1 MQAAI
6 LNQTAA
12 LSYAAAAPKT
22 ELVSVKPDAVQTDSF
37 ALKKS
42 FDDMI
47 KDARAHDSVQEK
59 NAPAEKTVQADSGDK
74 PVSDT
79 QEKVD
84 AKSREKTA
92 ETHRTDADDGR
103 KDVSSVK
110 ERIAESVKST
120 APEEGKNRGCLE
132 NTKTL
137 SEKTEKTVQKKLS
150 SAGKEELADA
160 LNADCLYE
168 AASEIISADA
178 SIQQA
183 LLAKNT
189 VPQTSEA
196 SQSLSV
202 PQDNAEFSLEDSE
215 IPAVTAENP
224 KRFSLDK
231 DGKIKV
237 TDYRS
242 EEKTDFALE
251 KTDEKKSQL
260 KITDVKYDRNT
271 AEMTLDLA
279 KADTAQM
286 NILSSNSQTAGAN
299 GSQFQ
304 AMLTNQI
311 QQSAPELVKAGNI
324 ILKDNDVGQIRLVLN
339 PESLGNVK
347 IDLHISEKNITG
359 RIIVASAEAYNAF
372 KESADSLRQAFI
384 NSGFE
389 TAGFDLQFAGQNA
402 SSGQQ
407 EQHRNSDAHFRMM
420 HTYGDY
426 TAGQYDGDLETEE
439 NYAFSALNSVN
450 IVA

>member
-22 ELVSVKPDAVQTDSF
+22 ELVSVKPGTGQADSF

-59 NAPAEKTVQADSGDK
+59 NAPAENTVQADSGDK

-120 APEEGKNRGCLE
+120 APEEGKNRGRLE
-132 NTKTL
+132 NTKTP

-183 LLAKNT
+183 LLAKKT

-196 SQSLSV
+196 SQPLSV

-242 EEKTDFALE
+242 EEKTDFASE
-251 KTDEKKSQL
+251 RTDEKKSQL

-324 ILKDNDVGQIRLVLN
+324 ILKDNDVGQIKLVLN

-402 SSGQQ
+402 SGQQ
-407 EQHRNSDAHFRMM
+407 EQHQNSDAHFRMM

>member
-22 ELVSVKPDAVQTDSF
+22 ELVSVKPDAGQADSF
-37 ALKKS
+37 AVKKS

-47 KDARAHDSVQEK
+47 KDARTHDSVQEK

-120 APEEGKNRGCLE
+120 APEEGKNRGRLE
-132 NTKTL
+132 NTKTP
-137 SEKTEKTVQKKLS
+137 SEKTEKTVQKKLP
-150 SAGKEELADA
+150 SAGKEELSDA
-160 LNADCLYE
+160 LNAERSYD

-178 SIQQA
+178 SVQQA
-183 LLAKNT
+183 FFAKNT
-189 VPQTSEA
+189 VPQTAEA
-196 SQSLSV
+196 PQPLSV

-215 IPAVTAENP
+215 IPAVMAEKP

-251 KTDEKKSQL
+251 KADEKKSQL

-279 KADTAQM
+279 KADSVQM
-286 NILSSNSQTAGAN
+286 NILSSNSQTASAN

-324 ILKDNDVGQIRLVLN
+324 ILKDNDVGQIKLVLN

-389 TAGFDLQFAGQNA
+389 TAGFDLQFAGQNT
-402 SSGQQ
+402 SGQQ

>member
-22 ELVSVKPDAVQTDSF
+22 ELVSVKPDAGQADSF

-47 KDARAHDSVQEK
+47 KDARTHDSVQEK

-120 APEEGKNRGCLE
+120 APEEGKNSGRLE

-137 SEKTEKTVQKKLS
+137 SVKQEKTVQKKLP
-150 SAGKEELADA
+150 SAGKEELSDA
-160 LNADCLYE
+160 LNAERSYD

-178 SIQQA
+178 SVQQA
-183 LLAKNT
+183 FFAKNT
-189 VPQTSEA
+189 VPQTAEA
-196 SQSLSV
+196 PQPLSV

-215 IPAVTAENP
+215 IPAVMAEKP

-251 KTDEKKSQL
+251 KADEKKSQL

-279 KADTAQM
+279 KADSVQM
-286 NILSSNSQTAGAN
+286 NILSSNSQTASAN

-324 ILKDNDVGQIRLVLN
+324 ILKDNDVGQIKLVLN

-389 TAGFDLQFAGQNA
+389 TAGFDLQFAGQNT
-402 SSGQQ
+402 SGQQ

>member
-22 ELVSVKPDAVQTDSF
+22 EFVSVKPDAVQADSF

-120 APEEGKNRGCLE
+120 APEEGKNSGRLE
-132 NTKTL
+132 NTKML
-137 SEKTEKTVQKKLS
+137 SVKPEKTVQKKLS

-189 VPQTSEA
+189 VPQTSE
-196 SQSLSV
+196 SPQPLSV
-202 PQDNAEFSLEDSE
+202 LQDNMEFSLEDSE
-215 IPAVTAENP
+215 ISAVMAEKP

-251 KTDEKKSQL
+251 KADEKKSQL

-324 ILKDNDVGQIRLVLN
+324 ILKDNDVGQIKLVLN

-402 SSGQQ
+402 SGQQ
-407 EQHRNSDAHFRMM
+407 EQHQNSDAHFKMVR
-420 HTYGDY
+420 TYGDY

-439 NYAFSALNSVN
+439 NYAFSAWNSVN

>member
-22 ELVSVKPDAVQTDSF
+22 DLVSVKPDAVQADSF

-47 KDARAHDSVQEK
+47 KDARTHDSVQEK

-120 APEEGKNRGCLE
+120 APEDGKNSGRLE

-137 SEKTEKTVQKKLS
+137 SVKQEKTVQKKLP
-150 SAGKEELADA
+150 SAGKEELSDA
-160 LNADCLYE
+160 LNAERSYD

-178 SIQQA
+178 SVQQA
-183 LLAKNT
+183 FFAKNT
-189 VPQTSEA
+189 VPQTAEA
-196 SQSLSV
+196 PQPLSV

-215 IPAVTAENP
+215 IPAVMAEKP

-251 KTDEKKSQL
+251 KADEKKSQL

-279 KADTAQM
+279 KADSVQM
-286 NILSSNSQTAGAN
+286 NILSSNSQTASAN

-324 ILKDNDVGQIRLVLN
+324 ILKDNDVGQIKLVLN

-389 TAGFDLQFAGQNA
+389 TAGFDLQFAGQNT
-402 SSGQQ
+402 SGQQ

>member
-22 ELVSVKPDAVQTDSF
+22 ELVSVKPDAGQADSF

-59 NAPAEKTVQADSGDK
+59 NAPAENTVQADSGDK

-120 APEEGKNRGCLE
+120 APEEGKNHGRLE
-132 NTKTL
+132 NTKTP

-178 SIQQA
+178 SVQA
-183 LLAKNT
+183 LLAKKT

-196 SQSLSV
+196 SQPLSV

-242 EEKTDFALE
+242 EEKTDFASE
-251 KTDEKKSQL
+251 RTDEKKSQL

-279 KADTAQM
+279 KADSAQM

-324 ILKDNDVGQIRLVLN
+324 ILKDNDVGQIKLVLN

-389 TAGFDLQFAGQNA
+389 TAGFDLQFAGQNT
-402 SSGQQ
+402 SGQQ

>member
-22 ELVSVKPDAVQTDSF
+22 ELVSVKPDAVQADSF

-47 KDARAHDSVQEK
+47 KDARAQDSVQGK

-79 QEKVD
+79 EEKVD

-120 APEEGKNRGCLE
+120 APEEGKNRGRLE

-137 SEKTEKTVQKKLS
+137 SEKQEKTVQKKLP
-150 SAGKEELADA
+150 SADKEELSDA
-160 LNADCLYE
+160 LNAERSYD

-178 SIQQA
+178 SVQQA
-183 LLAKNT
+183 FFAKNT
-189 VPQTSEA
+189 VPQTAEA
-196 SQSLSV
+196 PQPLSV
-202 PQDNAEFSLEDSE
+202 PQDNAEFSLEESE
-215 IPAVTAENP
+215 IPAVMAEKP
-224 KRFSLDK
+224 KHFSLDK

-251 KTDEKKSQL
+251 KADEKKSQL

-279 KADTAQM
+279 KADSVQM
-286 NILSSNSQTAGAN
+286 NILSSNSQTASAN

-324 ILKDNDVGQIRLVLN
+324 ILKDNDVGQIKLVLN

-402 SSGQQ
+402 SGQQ
-407 EQHRNSDAHFRMM
+407 EQHQNSDAHFKMVR
-420 HTYGDY
+420 TYGDY

-439 NYAFSALNSVN
+439 NYAFSARNFVN

>member
-22 ELVSVKPDAVQTDSF
+22 ELVSVKPGTGQADSF

-59 NAPAEKTVQADSGDK
+59 NAPAENTVQADSGDK

-92 ETHRTDADDGR
+92 ETHRTDADNE
-103 KDVSSVK
+103 KKNVSSVK

-120 APEEGKNRGCLE
+120 APEEGKNCGRLE
-132 NTKTL
+132 NTKTP

-150 SAGKEELADA
+150 SAGKEELSDA
-160 LNADCLYE
+160 LNAERSYD

-178 SIQQA
+178 SVQQA
-183 LLAKNT
+183 LFAKNT
-189 VPQTSEA
+189 VPQTAEA
-196 SQSLSV
+196 SQPLSV

-215 IPAVTAENP
+215 ISAVMAEKP

-251 KTDEKKSQL
+251 KADEKKSQL

-279 KADTAQM
+279 KADSVQM
-286 NILSSNSQTAGAN
+286 NILSSNSQTASAN

-324 ILKDNDVGQIRLVLN
+324 ILKDNDVGQIKLVLN

-389 TAGFDLQFAGQNA
+389 TAGFDLQFAGQNT
-402 SSGQQ
+402 SGQQ

-439 NYAFSALNSVN
+439 NYAFSARNSVN

>member
-22 ELVSVKPDAVQTDSF
+22 ELVSVKPDAGQADSF
-37 ALKKS
+37 AVKKS

-47 KDARAHDSVQEK
+47 KDARTQDSVQEK
-59 NAPAEKTVQADSGDK
+59 NVPTEKTVQADSGDN

-79 QEKVD
+79 EEKVD

-120 APEEGKNRGCLE
+120 APEDGKNRGRLE

-137 SEKTEKTVQKKLS
+137 SVKQEKTVQKKLP
-150 SAGKEELADA
+150 SAGKEELSDA
-160 LNADCLYE
+160 LNAERSYD

-178 SIQQA
+178 SVQQA
-183 LLAKNT
+183 FFAKNT
-189 VPQTSEA
+189 VPQTAEA
-196 SQSLSV
+196 PQPLSV

-215 IPAVTAENP
+215 IPAVMAEKP

-242 EEKTDFALE
+242 EEKTDFAPE

-372 KESADSLRQAFI
+372 KESADNLRQAFI

-402 SSGQQ
+402 SGQQ
-407 EQHRNSDAHFRMM
+407 EQHQNSDAHFKMVR
-420 HTYGDY
+420 TYGDY

-439 NYAFSALNSVN
+439 NYAFSARNSVN

>member
-22 ELVSVKPDAVQTDSF
+22 ELVSVKPDAGQADSF

-47 KDARAHDSVQEK
+47 KDARTQDSVQEK
-59 NAPAEKTVQADSGDK
+59 NVPTEKTVQADSGDN

-79 QEKVD
+79 EEKVD

-92 ETHRTDADDGR
+92 ETHRTNADNE
-103 KDVSSVK
+103 KKNVSSVK

-120 APEEGKNRGCLE
+120 APEEGKNRGRLE
-132 NTKTL
+132 NTKTP

-324 ILKDNDVGQIRLVLN
+324 ILKDNDVGQIKLVLN

-372 KESADSLRQAFI
+372 KESADNLRQAFI

-402 SSGQQ
+402 SGQQ
-407 EQHRNSDAHFRMM
+407 EQHQNSDAHFKMVR
-420 HTYGDY
+420 TYGDY

-439 NYAFSALNSVN
+439 NYAFSARNSVN

>member
-1 MQAAI
+1 MQVAI

-12 LSYAAAAPKT
+12 LSYAAVAPKT
-22 ELVSVKPDAVQTDSF
+22 ELVSVKPDAGQADSF
-37 ALKKS
+37 AVKKS

-47 KDARAHDSVQEK
+47 KDARTQDSVHEK
-59 NAPAEKTVQADSGDK
+59 NVPTEKTVQADSGDK

-103 KDVSSVK
+103 KVVSSVK

-120 APEEGKNRGCLE
+120 APEEGKNSGRLE

-137 SEKTEKTVQKKLS
+137 SVKQEKTVQKKLP
-150 SAGKEELADA
+150 SAGKEELSDA
-160 LNADCLYE
+160 LNAERSYD

-178 SIQQA
+178 SVQQA
-183 LLAKNT
+183 FFAKNT
-189 VPQTSEA
+189 VPQTAEA
-196 SQSLSV
+196 PQPLSV

-215 IPAVTAENP
+215 IPAVMAEKP

-242 EEKTDFALE
+242 EEKTDFTPE

-279 KADTAQM
+279 KADSVQM
-286 NILSSNSQTAGAN
+286 NILSSNSQTASAN

-324 ILKDNDVGQIRLVLN
+324 ILKDNDVGQIKLVLN

-389 TAGFDLQFAGQNA
+389 TAGFDLQFAGQNT
-402 SSGQQ
+402 SGQQ

>member
-22 ELVSVKPDAVQTDSF
+22 ELVSVKPDAGQADSF

-47 KDARAHDSVQEK
+47 KDARTHDSVQEK

-103 KDVSSVK
+103 KVVSSVK

-120 APEEGKNRGCLE
+120 APEEGKNRGRLE

-137 SEKTEKTVQKKLS
+137 SVKQEKTVQKKLP
-150 SAGKEELADA
+150 SAGKEELSDA
-160 LNADCLYE
+160 LNAERSYD

-178 SIQQA
+178 SVQQA
-183 LLAKNT
+183 FFAKNT
-189 VPQTSEA
+189 VPQTAEA
-196 SQSLSV
+196 PQPLSV

-215 IPAVTAENP
+215 IPAVMAEKP

-237 TDYRS
+237 IDYRS

-251 KTDEKKSQL
+251 KADEKKSQL

-279 KADTAQM
+279 KADSVQM

-311 QQSAPELVKAGNI
+311 HQSAPELVKAGNI
-324 ILKDNDVGQIRLVLN
+324 ILKDNDVGQIKLVLN

-389 TAGFDLQFAGQNA
+389 TAGFDLQFAGQNT
-402 SSGQQ
+402 SGQQ

>member
-22 ELVSVKPDAVQTDSF
+22 ELVSVKPDAGQADSF

-120 APEEGKNRGCLE
+120 APEEGKNCGRLE
-132 NTKTL
+132 NTKTP

-160 LNADCLYE
+160 LNADCSYE

-178 SIQQA
+178 SVQQA
-183 LLAKNT
+183 FFAKNT
-189 VPQTSEA
+189 VPQTAEA
-196 SQSLSV
+196 PQPLSV

-215 IPAVTAENP
+215 IPAVMAEKP

-251 KTDEKKSQL
+251 KADEKKSQL

-279 KADTAQM
+279 KADSVQM
-286 NILSSNSQTAGAN
+286 NILSSNSQTASAN

-324 ILKDNDVGQIRLVLN
+324 ILKDNDVGQIKLVLN

-389 TAGFDLQFAGQNA
+389 TDGFDLQFAGQNT
-402 SSGQQ
+402 SGQQ

>member
-22 ELVSVKPDAVQTDSF
+22 ELVSVKPDAGQADSF

-47 KDARAHDSVQEK
+47 KDARTHDSVQEK

-120 APEEGKNRGCLE
+120 APEEGKNRGRLE
-132 NTKTL
+132 NTRTL
-137 SEKTEKTVQKKLS
+137 SVKQEKTVQKKLP
-150 SAGKEELADA
+150 SAGKEELSDA
-160 LNADCLYE
+160 LNAERSYD

-178 SIQQA
+178 SVQQA
-183 LLAKNT
+183 LFAKNT
-189 VPQTSEA
+189 VPQTAEA
-196 SQSLSV
+196 PQPLSV
-202 PQDNAEFSLEDSE
+202 LQDNMEFSLEDSE
-215 IPAVTAENP
+215 IPAVMAEKP

-237 TDYRS
+237 IDYRS

-279 KADTAQM
+279 KADSVQM
-286 NILSSNSQTAGAN
+286 NILSSNSQTASAN

-324 ILKDNDVGQIRLVLN
+324 ILKDNDVGQIKLVLN

-402 SSGQQ
+402 SGQQ
-407 EQHRNSDAHFRMM
+407 EQHQNSDAHFKMVR
-420 HTYGDY
+420 TYGDY

>member
-79 QEKVD
+79 EEKVD

-178 SIQQA
+178 SVQQA
-183 LLAKNT
+183 FFAKNT
-189 VPQTSEA
+189 VPQTAEA
-196 SQSLSV
+196 PQPLSV

-215 IPAVTAENP
+215 IPAVMAEKP

-251 KTDEKKSQL
+251 KADEKKSQL

-279 KADTAQM
+279 KADSVQM
-286 NILSSNSQTAGAN
+286 NILSSNSQTASAN

-324 ILKDNDVGQIRLVLN
+324 ILKDNDVGQIKLVLN

-402 SSGQQ
+402 SGQQ
-407 EQHRNSDAHFRMM
+407 EQHQNSDAHFKMVR
-420 HTYGDY
+420 TYGDY

-439 NYAFSALNSVN
+439 NYAFSARNSVN

>member
-22 ELVSVKPDAVQTDSF
+22 ELVSVKPDAGQADSF

-59 NAPAEKTVQADSGDK
+59 NAPAENTVQADSGDK

-120 APEEGKNRGCLE
+120 APEEGKNCGRLE
-132 NTKTL
+132 NTKTP

-196 SQSLSV
+196 SQPLSV

-242 EEKTDFALE
+242 EEKTDFASE
-251 KTDEKKSQL
+251 RTDEKKSQL

-271 AEMTLDLA
+271 TEMTLDLA
-279 KADTAQM
+279 KADSAQM

-324 ILKDNDVGQIRLVLN
+324 ILKDNDVGQIKLVLN

-407 EQHRNSDAHFRMM
+407 EQHRNSDAQLRMAR
-420 HTYGDY
+420 TYGDY
-426 TAGQYDGDLETEE
+426 TAGQYDGDIESGE
-439 NYAFSALNSVN
+439 NYAFSARNSVN

>member
-92 ETHRTDADDGR
+92 ETHRTNADNE
-103 KDVSSVK
+103 KKNVSSVK

-120 APEEGKNRGCLE
+120 APEEGKNRGRLE

-137 SEKTEKTVQKKLS
+137 SVKQEKTVQKKLS

-178 SIQQA
+178 SVQQA
-183 LLAKNT
+183 FFAKNT
-189 VPQTSEA
+189 VPQTAEA
-196 SQSLSV
+196 PQPLSV

-215 IPAVTAENP
+215 IPAVMAEKP

-251 KTDEKKSQL
+251 KADEKKSQL

-279 KADTAQM
+279 KADSVQM
-286 NILSSNSQTAGAN
+286 NILSSNSQTASAN

-324 ILKDNDVGQIRLVLN
+324 ILKDNDVGQIKLVLN

-389 TAGFDLQFAGQNA
+389 TAGFDLQFAGQNT
-402 SSGQQ
+402 SGQQ

>member
-22 ELVSVKPDAVQTDSF
+22 ELVSVKPDAGQADSF

-79 QEKVD
+79 QQKVD

-120 APEEGKNRGCLE
+120 APEEGKNCGRLE
-132 NTKTL
+132 NTKTP

-160 LNADCLYE
+160 LNADCSYE
-168 AASEIISADA
+168 AASEIISADT

-183 LLAKNT
+183 FFAKNT
-189 VPQTSEA
+189 VPQTAEA
-196 SQSLSV
+196 PQPLSV

-215 IPAVTAENP
+215 IPAVMAEKP

-251 KTDEKKSQL
+251 KADEKKSQL

-311 QQSAPELVKAGNI
+311 HQSAPELVKAGNI
-324 ILKDNDVGQIRLVLN
+324 ILKDNDVGQIKLVLN

-402 SSGQQ
+402 SGQQ
-407 EQHRNSDAHFRMM
+407 EQHQNSDAHFKMVR
-420 HTYGDY
+420 TYGDY

-439 NYAFSALNSVN
+439 NYAFSARNFVN

>member
-22 ELVSVKPDAVQTDSF
+22 ELVSVKPDAGQADSF

-120 APEEGKNRGCLE
+120 APEEGKNRGRLE
-132 NTKTL
+132 NTKTP
-137 SEKTEKTVQKKLS
+137 SEKTEKTVQKKLP
-150 SAGKEELADA
+150 SAGKEELSDA
-160 LNADCLYE
+160 LNAERSYD

-178 SIQQA
+178 SVQQA
-183 LLAKNT
+183 FFAKNT
-189 VPQTSEA
+189 VPQTAEA
-196 SQSLSV
+196 PQPLSV

-215 IPAVTAENP
+215 IPAVMAEKP

-251 KTDEKKSQL
+251 KADEKKSQL

-279 KADTAQM
+279 KADSVQM
-286 NILSSNSQTAGAN
+286 NILSSNSQTASAN

-324 ILKDNDVGQIRLVLN
+324 ILKDNDVGQIKLVLN

-389 TAGFDLQFAGQNA
+389 TAGFDLQFAGQNT
-402 SSGQQ
+402 SGQQ

>member
-12 LSYAAAAPKT
+12 LSYAVAAPKT
-22 ELVSVKPDAVQTDSF
+22 DLVSVKPDAVQADSF

-47 KDARAHDSVQEK
+47 KDARAQDSVQGK

-120 APEEGKNRGCLE
+120 APEEGKNSGRLE

-137 SEKTEKTVQKKLS
+137 SVKQEKTVQKKLP
-150 SAGKEELADA
+150 SAGKEELSDA
-160 LNADCLYE
+160 LNAERSYD

-178 SIQQA
+178 SVQQA
-183 LLAKNT
+183 LFAKNT
-189 VPQTSEA
+189 VPQTAEA
-196 SQSLSV
+196 PQPLSV

-215 IPAVTAENP
+215 IPAVMAEKP

-251 KTDEKKSQL
+251 KADEKKSQL

-279 KADTAQM
+279 KADSVQM
-286 NILSSNSQTAGAN
+286 NILSSNSQTASAN

-324 ILKDNDVGQIRLVLN
+324 ILKDNDVGQIKLVLN

-402 SSGQQ
+402 SGQQ
-407 EQHRNSDAHFRMM
+407 EQHQNSDAHFKMVR
-420 HTYGDY
+420 TYGDY

-439 NYAFSALNSVN
+439 NYAFSARNSVN

>member
-22 ELVSVKPDAVQTDSF
+22 ELVSVKPDAVLTDSF

-47 KDARAHDSVQEK
+47 KDARAQDFVQEK
-59 NAPAEKTVQADSGDK
+59 NALAEKTVQADSGDK
-74 PVSDT
+74 PVSYT
-79 QEKVD
+79 EEKVD

-103 KDVSSVK
+103 KDVSSIK

-120 APEEGKNRGCLE
+120 APEEGKNRGRLE
-132 NTKTL
+132 NTKTP
-137 SEKTEKTVQKKLS
+137 SEKPEKTVQKKLP

-160 LNADCLYE
+160 LNADCSYE
-168 AASEIISADA
+168 AASEIFSADT

-189 VPQTSEA
+189 VPQTSES
-196 SQSLSV
+196 SQPLSV
-202 PQDNAEFSLEDSE
+202 LQDNMEFSLEDSE

-242 EEKTDFALE
+242 EEKTDFAPE

-372 KESADSLRQAFI
+372 KESADNLRQAFI

-402 SSGQQ
+402 SGQQ
-407 EQHRNSDAHFRMM
+407 EQHQNSDAHFKMVR
-420 HTYGDY
+420 TYGDY

-439 NYAFSALNSVN
+439 NYAFSARNSVN

>member
-22 ELVSVKPDAVQTDSF
+22 ELVSVKPGTGQADSF

-59 NAPAEKTVQADSGDK
+59 NAPAENTVQADSGDK

-120 APEEGKNRGCLE
+120 APEEGKNRGRLE
-132 NTKTL
+132 NTKTP

-183 LLAKNT
+183 LLAKKT

-196 SQSLSV
+196 SQPLSV

-242 EEKTDFALE
+242 EEKTDFASE
-251 KTDEKKSQL
+251 RTDEKKSQL

-324 ILKDNDVGQIRLVLN
+324 ILKDNDVGQIKLVLN

-402 SSGQQ
+402 SGQQ
-407 EQHRNSDAHFRMM
+407 EQHQNSDAQLRMAR
-420 HTYGDY
+420 TYGDY
-426 TAGQYDGDLETEE
+426 TAGQYDGDIESGE
-439 NYAFSALNSVN
+439 NYAFSARNSVN

>member
-22 ELVSVKPDAVQTDSF
+22 ELVSVKPDAGQADSF

-110 ERIAESVKST
+110 ERIAESVKNT
-120 APEEGKNRGCLE
+120 APEEGKNHGRLE
-132 NTKTL
+132 NTKTP
-137 SEKTEKTVQKKLS
+137 SEKPEKTVQKKLP

-160 LNADCLYE
+160 LNAERSYD
-168 AASEIISADA
+168 ADSEIISADA
-178 SIQQA
+178 SVQQA
-183 LLAKNT
+183 FFVKNT
-189 VPQTSEA
+189 VPQTAEA
-196 SQSLSV
+196 PQPLSV

-215 IPAVTAENP
+215 IPAVMAEKP

-242 EEKTDFALE
+242 EEKTDFASE
-251 KTDEKKSQL
+251 RTDEKKSQL

-279 KADTAQM
+279 KADSVQM
-286 NILSSNSQTAGAN
+286 NILSSNSQTASAN

-324 ILKDNDVGQIRLVLN
+324 ILKDNDVGQIKLVLN

-389 TAGFDLQFAGQNA
+389 TAGFDLQFAGQNT
-402 SSGQQ
+402 SGQQ

-439 NYAFSALNSVN
+439 NYAFSARNSVN

>member
-22 ELVSVKPDAVQTDSF
+22 ELVSVKPDAGQADSF

-120 APEEGKNRGCLE
+120 APEEGKNCGRLE
-132 NTKTL
+132 NTKTP

-178 SIQQA
+178 SVQQA
-183 LLAKNT
+183 FFAKNT
-189 VPQTSEA
+189 VPQTAEA
-196 SQSLSV
+196 PLPLSV

-215 IPAVTAENP
+215 IPAVMAEKP

-251 KTDEKKSQL
+251 KADEKKSQL

-279 KADTAQM
+279 KADSVQM
-286 NILSSNSQTAGAN
+286 NILSSNSQTASAN

-324 ILKDNDVGQIRLVLN
+324 ILKDNDVGQIKLVLN

-389 TAGFDLQFAGQNA
+389 TAGFDLQFAGQNT
-402 SSGQQ
+402 SGQQ

>member
-22 ELVSVKPDAVQTDSF
+22 KLVSVKPDAGQADSF
-37 ALKKS
+37 AVKKS

-47 KDARAHDSVQEK
+47 KDARTQDSVQEK
-59 NAPAEKTVQADSGDK
+59 NVPTEKTVQADSGDN

-79 QEKVD
+79 EEKVD
-84 AKSREKTA
+84 AKSHENTA
-92 ETHRTDADDGR
+92 ETHRTNADNE
-103 KDVSSVK
+103 KKNVSSVK

-120 APEEGKNRGCLE
+120 APEDGKNRGRLE
-132 NTKTL
+132 NTRTL
-137 SEKTEKTVQKKLS
+137 SVKQEKTVQKKLP
-150 SAGKEELADA
+150 SADKEELSDA
-160 LNADCLYE
+160 LNAERSYD

-178 SIQQA
+178 SVQQA
-183 LLAKNT
+183 FFAKNT
-189 VPQTSEA
+189 VPQTAEA
-196 SQSLSV
+196 PQPLSV
-202 PQDNAEFSLEDSE
+202 PQNNAEFSLEDSE
-215 IPAVTAENP
+215 IPAVMAEKP

-242 EEKTDFALE
+242 EEKTDFTPE

-279 KADTAQM
+279 KADSVQM
-286 NILSSNSQTAGAN
+286 NILSSNSQTASAN

-324 ILKDNDVGQIRLVLN
+324 ILKDNDVGQIKLVLN

-389 TAGFDLQFAGQNA
+389 TAGFDLQFAGQNT
-402 SSGQQ
+402 SGQQ

-439 NYAFSALNSVN
+439 NYAFSARNSVN

>member
-22 ELVSVKPDAVQTDSF
+22 ELVSVKPDAGQADSF

-59 NAPAEKTVQADSGDK
+59 KAPAEKTVQADSGDK

-120 APEEGKNRGCLE
+120 APEEGKNRGRLE
-132 NTKTL
+132 NTKTP

-178 SIQQA
+178 SVQA
-183 LLAKNT
+183 LLAKKT

-196 SQSLSV
+196 SQPLSV

-242 EEKTDFALE
+242 EEKTDFASE
-251 KTDEKKSQL
+251 RTDEKKSQL

-279 KADTAQM
+279 KADSAQM

-324 ILKDNDVGQIRLVLN
+324 ILKDNDVGQIKLVLN

-384 NSGFE
+384 SSGFE

-402 SSGQQ
+402 SGQQ
-407 EQHRNSDAHFRMM
+407 EQHQNSDAHFKMVR
-420 HTYGDY
+420 TYGDY

>member
-22 ELVSVKPDAVQTDSF
+22 ELVSVKPDAGQADSF

-59 NAPAEKTVQADSGDK
+59 KAPAEKTVQADSGDK

-120 APEEGKNRGCLE
+120 APEEGKNCGRLE
-132 NTKTL
+132 NTKTP
-137 SEKTEKTVQKKLS
+137 SEKTEKTVQKKLP
-150 SAGKEELADA
+150 SAGKEELSDA
-160 LNADCLYE
+160 LNAERSYD

-178 SIQQA
+178 SVQQA
-183 LLAKNT
+183 LFAKNT
-189 VPQTSEA
+189 VPQTAEA
-196 SQSLSV
+196 PQPLSV

-215 IPAVTAENP
+215 ISAVMAEKP

-251 KTDEKKSQL
+251 KADEKKSQL

-279 KADTAQM
+279 KADSVQM
-286 NILSSNSQTAGAN
+286 NILSSNSQTASAN

-311 QQSAPELVKAGNI
+311 QQSAP
-324 ILKDNDVGQIRLVLN
+324 
-339 PESLGNVK
+339 
-347 IDLHISEKNITG
+347 
-359 RIIVASAEAYNAF
+359 
-372 KESADSLRQAFI
+372 
-384 NSGFE
+384 
-389 TAGFDLQFAGQNA
+389 
-402 SSGQQ
+402 
-407 EQHRNSDAHFRMM
+407 
-420 HTYGDY
+420 
-426 TAGQYDGDLETEE
+426 
-439 NYAFSALNSVN
+439 
-450 IVA
+450 

>member
-22 ELVSVKPDAVQTDSF
+22 ELVSVKPGTGQADSF

-59 NAPAEKTVQADSGDK
+59 NAPAENTVQADSGDK

-120 APEEGKNRGCLE
+120 APEEGKNRGRLE
-132 NTKTL
+132 NTKTP

-196 SQSLSV
+196 SQPLSV

-251 KTDEKKSQL
+251 KADEKKSQL
-260 KITDVKYDRNT
+260 KITDVKYDRNS

-279 KADTAQM
+279 KADSVQM
-286 NILSSNSQTAGAN
+286 NILSSNSQTASAN

-324 ILKDNDVGQIRLVLN
+324 ILKDNDVGQIKLVLN

-389 TAGFDLQFAGQNA
+389 TAGFDLQFAGQNT
-402 SSGQQ
+402 SGQQ

>member
-22 ELVSVKPDAVQTDSF
+22 ELVSVKPDAVQADSF

-79 QEKVD
+79 EEKVD

-120 APEEGKNRGCLE
+120 APEEGKNCGRLE
-132 NTKTL
+132 NTKTP

-196 SQSLSV
+196 SQPLSV
-202 PQDNAEFSLEDSE
+202 LQDNMEFSLEDSE

-242 EEKTDFALE
+242 EEKTDFASE
-251 KTDEKKSQL
+251 RTDEKKSQL

-279 KADTAQM
+279 KADSAQM
-286 NILSSNSQTAGAN
+286 NILSSNSQTASAN

-324 ILKDNDVGQIRLVLN
+324 ILKDNDVGQIKLVLN

-389 TAGFDLQFAGQNA
+389 TAGFDLQFAGQNT
-402 SSGQQ
+402 SGQQ

>member
-22 ELVSVKPDAVQTDSF
+22 ELVSVKPDAVQADSF

-47 KDARAHDSVQEK
+47 KDARAQASVQEK
-59 NAPAEKTVQADSGDK
+59 NVPAEKTVQADSGDK

-79 QEKVD
+79 EEKVD
-84 AKSREKTA
+84 AKSHEKTA
-92 ETHRTDADDGR
+92 EIHRTNADNE
-103 KDVSSVK
+103 KKNVSSVK

-120 APEEGKNRGCLE
+120 ASEEGKNRGRLE

-137 SEKTEKTVQKKLS
+137 SVKQEKTVQKKLP
-150 SAGKEELADA
+150 SAGKEELSDA
-160 LNADCLYE
+160 LNAERSYD

-178 SIQQA
+178 SVQQA
-183 LLAKNT
+183 LFAKNT
-189 VPQTSEA
+189 VPQTAEA
-196 SQSLSV
+196 PQPLSV
-202 PQDNAEFSLEDSE
+202 LQDNMEFSLEDSE
-215 IPAVTAENP
+215 IPAVMAEKP

-242 EEKTDFALE
+242 EEKTDFAPE

-311 QQSAPELVKAGNI
+311 HQSAPELVKAGNI
-324 ILKDNDVGQIRLVLN
+324 ILKDNDVGQIKLVLN

-389 TAGFDLQFAGQNA
+389 TAGFDLQFAGQNT
-402 SSGQQ
+402 SGQQ

-439 NYAFSALNSVN
+439 NYAFSAWNSVN

>member
-22 ELVSVKPDAVQTDSF
+22 ELVSVKPDAGQADSF

-59 NAPAEKTVQADSGDK
+59 KAPAEKTVQADSGDK

-120 APEEGKNRGCLE
+120 APEEGKNRGRLE
-132 NTKTL
+132 NTKTP

-196 SQSLSV
+196 SQPLSV

-215 IPAVTAENP
+215 IPAVMAEKP

-324 ILKDNDVGQIRLVLN
+324 ILKDNDVGQIKLVLN

-402 SSGQQ
+402 SGQQ
-407 EQHRNSDAHFRMM
+407 EQHQNSDAQLRMAR
-420 HTYGDY
+420 TYGDY
-426 TAGQYDGDLETEE
+426 TAGQYDGDIESGE
-439 NYAFSALNSVN
+439 NYAFSARNSVN

>member
-22 ELVSVKPDAVQTDSF
+22 ELVSVKPGTGQADSF

-59 NAPAEKTVQADSGDK
+59 NAPAENTVQADSGDK

-120 APEEGKNRGCLE
+120 APEEGKNRGRLE
-132 NTKTL
+132 NTKTP

-178 SIQQA
+178 SVQA
-183 LLAKNT
+183 LLAKKT

-196 SQSLSV
+196 SQPLSV

-242 EEKTDFALE
+242 EEKTDFASE
-251 KTDEKKSQL
+251 RTDEKKSQL

-279 KADTAQM
+279 KADSAQM

-324 ILKDNDVGQIRLVLN
+324 ILKDNDVGQIKLVLN

-389 TAGFDLQFAGQNA
+389 TAGFDLQFAGQNT
-402 SSGQQ
+402 SGQQ

>member
-59 NAPAEKTVQADSGDK
+59 NAPAEKTVQADSGDN

-79 QEKVD
+79 EEKVD
-84 AKSREKTA
+84 AKSHEKTA
-92 ETHRTDADDGR
+92 EIHRTNADNE
-103 KDVSSVK
+103 KKNVSSVK

-120 APEEGKNRGCLE
+120 APEDGKNSGRLE

-137 SEKTEKTVQKKLS
+137 SVKQEKTVQKKLP
-150 SAGKEELADA
+150 SAGKEELSDA
-160 LNADCLYE
+160 LNAERSYD

-178 SIQQA
+178 SVQQA
-183 LLAKNT
+183 FFAKNT
-189 VPQTSEA
+189 VPQTAEA
-196 SQSLSV
+196 PQPLSV

-215 IPAVTAENP
+215 IPAVMAEKP

-251 KTDEKKSQL
+251 KADEKKSQL

-279 KADTAQM
+279 KADSVQM
-286 NILSSNSQTAGAN
+286 NILSSNSQTASAN

-324 ILKDNDVGQIRLVLN
+324 ILKDNDVGQIKLVLN
-339 PESLGNVK
+339 PESLGNVE

-389 TAGFDLQFAGQNA
+389 TAGFDLQFAGQNT
-402 SSGQQ
+402 SGQQ

-426 TAGQYDGDLETEE
+426 TAGQYDGDIESGE
-439 NYAFSALNSVN
+439 NYAFSARNSVN

>member
-22 ELVSVKPDAVQTDSF
+22 ELVSVKPDAGQADSF

-47 KDARAHDSVQEK
+47 KDARTHDSVQEK

-120 APEEGKNRGCLE
+120 APEEGKNSGRLE

-137 SEKTEKTVQKKLS
+137 SVKQEKTVQKKLP
-150 SAGKEELADA
+150 SADKEELSDA
-160 LNADCLYE
+160 LNAERSYD

-178 SIQQA
+178 SVQQA
-183 LLAKNT
+183 LFAKNT
-189 VPQTSEA
+189 VPQTAEA
-196 SQSLSV
+196 PQPLSV
-202 PQDNAEFSLEDSE
+202 LQDNMEFSLEDSE
-215 IPAVTAENP
+215 IPAVMAEKP

-237 TDYRS
+237 IDYRS

-251 KTDEKKSQL
+251 KADEKKSQL

-279 KADTAQM
+279 KADSVQM
-286 NILSSNSQTAGAN
+286 NILSSNSQTASAN

-324 ILKDNDVGQIRLVLN
+324 ILKDNDVGQIKLVLN

-389 TAGFDLQFAGQNA
+389 TAGFDLQFAGQNT
-402 SSGQQ
+402 SGQQ

-439 NYAFSALNSVN
+439 NYAFSAWNSVN

>member
-22 ELVSVKPDAVQTDSF
+22 ELVSVKPDAGQADSF
-37 ALKKS
+37 AVKKS

-120 APEEGKNRGCLE
+120 APEEGKNCGRLE
-132 NTKTL
+132 NTKTP

-178 SIQQA
+178 SVQQA
-183 LLAKNT
+183 LFAKNT
-189 VPQTSEA
+189 VPQTAEA
-196 SQSLSV
+196 PQPLSV

-215 IPAVTAENP
+215 IPAVMAEKP

-251 KTDEKKSQL
+251 KADEKKSQL

-279 KADTAQM
+279 KADSAQM
-286 NILSSNSQTAGAN
+286 NILSSNSQTASAN

-324 ILKDNDVGQIRLVLN
+324 ILKDNDVGQIKLVLN

-372 KESADSLRQAFI
+372 KESAESLRQAFI

-389 TAGFDLQFAGQNA
+389 TAGFDLQFAGQNT
-402 SSGQQ
+402 SGQQ

>member
-22 ELVSVKPDAVQTDSF
+22 ELVSVKPDAGQADSF

-47 KDARAHDSVQEK
+47 KDARTHDSVQEK

-120 APEEGKNRGCLE
+120 APEEGKNRGRLE
-132 NTKTL
+132 NTRTL
-137 SEKTEKTVQKKLS
+137 SVKQEKTVQKKLP
-150 SAGKEELADA
+150 SAGKEELSDA
-160 LNADCLYE
+160 LNAERSYD

-178 SIQQA
+178 SVQQA
-183 LLAKNT
+183 LFAKNT
-189 VPQTSEA
+189 VPQTAEA
-196 SQSLSV
+196 PQPLSV

-215 IPAVTAENP
+215 IPAVMAEKP

-279 KADTAQM
+279 KADSVQM
-286 NILSSNSQTAGAN
+286 NILSSNSQTASAN

-324 ILKDNDVGQIRLVLN
+324 ILKDNDVGQIKLVLN

-389 TAGFDLQFAGQNA
+389 TAGFDLQFAGQNT
-402 SSGQQ
+402 SGQQ
-407 EQHRNSDAHFRMM
+407 EQHQNSDAHFKMVR
-420 HTYGDY
+420 TYGDY

-439 NYAFSALNSVN
+439 NYAFSAWNSVN

>member
-22 ELVSVKPDAVQTDSF
+22 ELVSVKPDAGQADSF

-120 APEEGKNRGCLE
+120 APEEGKNRGRLE
-132 NTKTL
+132 NTKTP

-178 SIQQA
+178 SVQA
-183 LLAKNT
+183 LLAKKT

-196 SQSLSV
+196 SQPLSV

-242 EEKTDFALE
+242 EEKTDFASE
-251 KTDEKKSQL
+251 RTDEKKSQL

-279 KADTAQM
+279 KADSAQM

-324 ILKDNDVGQIRLVLN
+324 ILKDNDVGQIKLVLN

-389 TAGFDLQFAGQNA
+389 TAGFDLQFAGQNT
-402 SSGQQ
+402 SGQQ

>member
-22 ELVSVKPDAVQTDSF
+22 EFVSVKPDAVQADSF

-120 APEEGKNRGCLE
+120 APEEGKNSGRLE
-132 NTKTL
+132 NTKML
-137 SEKTEKTVQKKLS
+137 SVKPEKTVQKKLS

-189 VPQTSEA
+189 VPQTSE
-196 SQSLSV
+196 SPQPLSV
-202 PQDNAEFSLEDSE
+202 LQDNMEFSLEDSE
-215 IPAVTAENP
+215 ISAVMAEKP

-242 EEKTDFALE
+242 EE

-324 ILKDNDVGQIRLVLN
+324 ILKDNDVGQIKLVLN

-402 SSGQQ
+402 SGQQ
-407 EQHRNSDAHFRMM
+407 EQHQNSDAHFKMVR
-420 HTYGDY
+420 TYGDY

-439 NYAFSALNSVN
+439 NYAFSAWNSVN

>member
-22 ELVSVKPDAVQTDSF
+22 ELVSVKPDAGQADSF

-47 KDARAHDSVQEK
+47 KDARTHDSVQEK

-120 APEEGKNRGCLE
+120 APEDGKNSGRLE
-132 NTKTL
+132 NTRTL
-137 SEKTEKTVQKKLS
+137 SVKQEKTVQKKLP
-150 SAGKEELADA
+150 SAGKEELSDA
-160 LNADCLYE
+160 LNAERSYD

-178 SIQQA
+178 SVQQA
-183 LLAKNT
+183 LFAKNT
-189 VPQTSEA
+189 VPQTAEA
-196 SQSLSV
+196 PQPLSV

-215 IPAVTAENP
+215 IPAVMAEKP

-251 KTDEKKSQL
+251 KADEKKSQL

-279 KADTAQM
+279 KADSVQM
-286 NILSSNSQTAGAN
+286 NILSSNSQTASAN

-324 ILKDNDVGQIRLVLN
+324 ILKDNDVGQIKLVLN

-389 TAGFDLQFAGQNA
+389 TAGFDLQFAGQNT
-402 SSGQQ
+402 SGQQ

>member
-22 ELVSVKPDAVQTDSF
+22 ELVSVKPDAGQADSF
-37 ALKKS
+37 AVKKS

-47 KDARAHDSVQEK
+47 KDARTQDSVQEK
-59 NAPAEKTVQADSGDK
+59 NVPTEKTVQADSGDN

-79 QEKVD
+79 EEKVD
-84 AKSREKTA
+84 AKSHEKTA
-92 ETHRTDADDGR
+92 EIHRTNADNE
-103 KDVSSVK
+103 KKKVSSVK

-120 APEEGKNRGCLE
+120 APEEGKNRGRLE

-137 SEKTEKTVQKKLS
+137 SVKQEKTVQKKLP
-150 SAGKEELADA
+150 SAGKEELSDA
-160 LNADCLYE
+160 LNAERSYD

-178 SIQQA
+178 SVQQA
-183 LLAKNT
+183 FFAKNT
-189 VPQTSEA
+189 VPQTAEA
-196 SQSLSV
+196 PQPLSV

-215 IPAVTAENP
+215 IPAVMAEKP

-251 KTDEKKSQL
+251 KADEKKSQL

-279 KADTAQM
+279 KADSVQM
-286 NILSSNSQTAGAN
+286 NILSSNSQTASAN

-324 ILKDNDVGQIRLVLN
+324 ILKDNDVGQIKLVLN

-389 TAGFDLQFAGQNA
+389 TAGFDLQFAGQNT
-402 SSGQQ
+402 SGQQ